1 MRQIRTHG
9 TASAVSVNFGG
20 QAKLL
25 HDREVAI
32 DLENGVV
39 YVSDESGAVHELTVP
54 LRSTLIHWMPEG
66 TGEADQNAHGTATL
80 RAAPRA
86 GREAPTESLPWTAE

>member
-9 TASAVSVNFGG
+9 TASTVSVTFGG

-25 HDREVAI
+25 HDRAVAI

-39 YVSDESGAVHELTVP
+39 YVSDESGEVHELTAP
-54 LRSTLIHWMPEG
+54 LRSTLIHWTPEG
-66 TGEADQNAHGTATL
+66 AGEVDQSAHGTPRLQATS
-80 RAAPRA
+80 RG
-86 GREAPTESLPWTAE
+86 GREAPAESLPWTAE